1 MSPRRSNRVAEFAAV
16 VVAYGAGV
24 AAAFAPASPTGRPLV
39 DALLLG
45 LSVAAITYAG
55 ASAPWWVTVVA
66 AGAAVAIAVDPL
78 LIALGAVALGIGLL
92 IGMRQRSLPGWRAIS
107 IGISMNVLARSEL
120 DGFFGLSA
128 IVAIAVGVLVFVLGM
143 RRRPARVRRF
153 AWAGAGVVVTLTI
166 LATLAFGITAAR
178 ARADLASGQ
187 DQVEAG
193 IDLLNAGEFALAA
206 DQFDAASVSLRDVED
221 QLGSPFGS
229 AASVVPVVAQHRAA
243 AVDTSAAGSVA
254 TAEIAAALRDIDPAA
269 LGVNRGRI
277 DLEAVAALAQ
287 PFAAMSEAMDTLGVA
302 VESAR
307 SPWLVSVVSD
317 ELASLSERIAENAP
331 RLDNAR
337 DAVTLA
343 PQMLGG
349 DGTRRYLV
357 LFTTPAEARGAGGFP
372 GNFAE
377 LMIDDGRIEMT
388 RFGRVAAL
396 ERRARRIGARV
407 EGPDEFL
414 ASYGR
419 FGFDTDG
426 NGLVGEA
433 PFRNLTMTPDFP
445 SIGAV
450 ATDLYRQVTGTRV
463 DGVIAVDPFVLA
475 ALLSYTDGIELTSA
489 PGRLTAEN
497 ATDFLLRGQYAITP
511 GTATRVDAL
520 EEAAR
525 GTFDALLAGAMPDP
539 AALGRDLGPLAA
551 ERRLLVWTADSSEQ
565 DLLRRVGL
573 LGGIPP
579 HDSADG
585 WAFIVNNAAANKID
599 TYLERRAAYESRS
612 DPATGQTTGTLRVE
626 LTNAAPL
633 DRLPAYVIGNAV
645 GLPEGT
651 SRLYVSFYTPLL
663 LTGATQDGAAV
674 ETSPGREAN
683 WNVYSRFVDI
693 PPGGTVTLEYQVGG
707 RLDRPDELVTWT
719 QPLVLPLEEL
729 R

>member
-24 AAAFAPASPTGRPLV
+24 AAAFASPSPTGRPLV

-45 LSVAAITYAG
+45 ISVAVVTYAG
-55 ASAPWWVTVVA
+55 ASAPWWATVVA
-66 AGAAVAIAVDPL
+66 GGAAVAIAVDPI
-78 LIALGAVALGIGLL
+78 LIAIGAVALGIGLL
-92 IGMRQRSLPGWRAIS
+92 IGARQRSLPGWRAIS

-120 DGFFGLSA
+120 EGVFGLSA
-128 IVAIAVGVLVFVLGM
+128 AVAIAVGVLVFVVGM
-143 RRRPARVRRF
+143 RRRPVRIRRV
-153 AWAGAGVVVTLTI
+153 AWAGAGVVATLAV

-178 ARADLASGQ
+178 ARADLESGQ

-193 IDLLNAGEFALAA
+193 IDLLNEGEFALAA
-206 DQFDAASVSLRDVED
+206 DQFDAASASLRDVED
-221 QLGSPFGS
+221 QLGSPWGS

-243 AVDTSAAGSVA
+243 AVDTSSAGSVA
-254 TAEIAAALRDIDPAA
+254 TAQIAAALRRIDPAT
-269 LGVNRGRI
+269 LGVDRGRI

-287 PFAAMSEAMDTLGVA
+287 PFTAMGEAMDMLA
-302 VESAR
+302 VEVDTAR
-307 SPWLVSVVSD
+307 SPWLVSPVSD
-317 ELASLSERIAENAP
+317 ELASLSERIDEHAP

-337 DAVTLA
+337 DAVALA

-357 LFTTPAEARGAGGFP
+357 LFTTPAEARGVGGFP

-377 LMIDDGRIEMT
+377 LTIDDGRIEMT

-396 ERRARRIGARV
+396 ERQARRVGARV
-407 EGPDEFL
+407 EDAEEFL

-445 SIGAV
+445 SVGAI
-450 ATDLYRQVTGTRV
+450 ATDLYRQVTGTEV
-463 DGVIAVDPFVLA
+463 DGVIAIDPFVLA
-475 ALLSYTDGIELTSA
+475 RLLSYTDGIELTSA
-489 PGRLTAEN
+489 PVRLTADN
-497 ATDFLLRGQYAITP
+497 ATDFLLREQYAITP
-511 GTATRVDAL
+511 DQETRIDAL

-565 DLLRRVGL
+565 DLLQRVGL

-585 WAFIVNNAAANKID
+585 WAFIVNNAAANKLD
-599 TYLERRAAYESRS
+599 TYLERRAAYESTT
-612 DPATGQTTGTLRVE
+612 DPATGQTIGTLRVQ

-633 DRLPAYVIGNAV
+633 DRLPAYTIGNAV

-651 SRLYVSFYTPLL
+651 SRLYVSFYTPLHL
-663 LTGATQDGAAV
+663 SAATQNGEEVD
-674 ETSPGREAN
+674 TTPGREAN

-693 PPGGTVTLEYQVGG
+693 PPGATVTLEFRASG

-719 QPLVLPLEEL
+719 QPLVLPLQEL